1 LGCLSGWSQAWAWG
15 IVHDVG
21 EQPLQDGQTGFARVP
36 DGRRLAFCEW
46 GDPKGAAVLYLHGV
60 PGSRYLR
67 HMGSVYADARLR
79 VITYER
85 PGYGLSDR
93 APGRIVVDTAADAA
107 VIADCIGLTRFSVV
121 GVSAGAAHALA
132 VAALLPARVD
142 RCVGIK
148 PLAPYQAEGLDFF
161 AGMDPNDAAV
171 LRAAAQGD
179 HAAIAAEAAG
189 ASEWVASDFPGLS
202 APEPVAS
209 MLKQTFR
216 EAFRQGLDGHI
227 DDMAAHVRNHGYDLQ
242 SVSVPTLLL
251 AARGD
256 EQVPPGHAR
265 WLADH
270 LPRAQLAWME
280 GGHME
285 YHEQEEMSAF
295 IWAGHGSP

>member
-1 LGCLSGWSQAWAWG
+1 MPS
-15 IVHDVG
+15 V
-21 EQPLQDGQTGFARVP
+21 EQRPLRDGQTSFARAAA
-36 DGRRLAFCEW
+36 GRRLAFCEW
-46 GDPKGAAVLYLHGV
+46 GDPEGTAVFYLHGV

-67 HMGSVYADARLR
+67 HMGSLYSDARLR
-79 VITYER
+79 VITYDR

-93 APGRIVVDTAADAA
+93 APGRIVADTAADVA

-121 GVSAGAAHALA
+121 GVSAGAVHAMALG
-132 VAALLPARVD
+132 ALLPERVD

-148 PLAPYQAEGLDFF
+148 ALAPYQAEGLDFF
-161 AGMDPNDAAV
+161 AGMHPDDAAV

-179 HAAIAAEAAG
+179 HTAVAAEAAG
-189 ASEWVASDFPGLS
+189 ASAWAASDFPGLS

-216 EAFRQGLDGHI
+216 EAFRQGLDGHL

-256 EQVPPGHAR
+256 EQAPPGHAR
-265 WLADH
+265 WLAAQ
-270 LPRAQLAWME
+270 LPRAKLAWME

-285 YHEQEEMSAF
+285 YHEQEEMRAF
-295 IWAGHGSP
+295 IWAGIGSP